1 MRGIEAS
8 DGKRIPFQ
16 ETEIKTYR
24 IKIKRPEIH
33 PAVFLWVFLTY
44 GLSPTLGLRSPRSA
58 VSSAALGDSYTAAA
72 ECKRKDRRERT
83 GIDAQRKLL
92 IAALSATTEND
103 KQNKQNHP
111 GTVTL
116 SFRTGTVVEVEHKH
130 LLRG

>member
-1 MRGIEAS
+1 MGISYVRLKPDARS
-8 DGKRIPFQ
+8 
-16 ETEIKTYR
+16 
-24 IKIKRPEIH
+24 
-33 PAVFLWVFLTY
+33 AVA
-44 GLSPTLGLRSPRSA
+44 RAA

-92 IAALSATTEND
+92 IAALSATAEND